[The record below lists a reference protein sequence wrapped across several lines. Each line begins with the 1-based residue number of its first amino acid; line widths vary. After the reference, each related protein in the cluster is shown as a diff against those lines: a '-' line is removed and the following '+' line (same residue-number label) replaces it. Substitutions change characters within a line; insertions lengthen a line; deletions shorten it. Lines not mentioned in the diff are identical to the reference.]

1 MVKHTAESKRR
12 LLAKCNASRRQI
24 VNFFRNLSKYRLK
37 KSQNVQFM
45 SNEGV
50 HGTIV
55 PLTNLHTWNLHGKVY
70 YISQT
75 SENSFGTQPQNWPR
89 FHSNVIFLNLFA
101 YKSSIMIDYVTL
113 SLFYATDVSFF
124 CLMTC
129 VDNKPLKRCKIS
141 VARLL
146 EHCEDAYWC
155 KVLCII
161 LVVLIGLYGYISY

>member
-1 MVKHTAESKRR
+1 
-12 LLAKCNASRRQI
+12 
-24 VNFFRNLSKYRLK
+24 
-37 KSQNVQFM
+37 M

-55 PLTNLHTWNLHGKVY
+55 HLTNLHTWNLHEKVE

-75 SENSFGTQPQNWPR
+75 SENSFGTLPQT
-89 FHSNVIFLNLFA
+89 FYNVI
-101 YKSSIMIDYVTL
+101 DYATL
-113 SLFYATDVSFF
+113 SLFYATDISFI

-146 EHCEDAYWC
+146 EQCEDAYWSNY
-155 KVLCII
+155 V
-161 LVVLIGLYGYISY
+161 